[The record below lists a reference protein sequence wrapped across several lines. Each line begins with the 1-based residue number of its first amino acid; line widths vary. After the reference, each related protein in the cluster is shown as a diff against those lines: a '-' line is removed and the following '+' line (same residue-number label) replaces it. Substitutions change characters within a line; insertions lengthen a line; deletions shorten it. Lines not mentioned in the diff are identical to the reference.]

1 MVEEV
6 ELTLQNRLF
15 GRRPLQT
22 YLSEH
27 VEDSCSA
34 HRIQS
39 RFSPSQTCS
48 RYNNSLHFKAIG
60 SCFCTLTLRCLF
72 QRFYKLEKWKCWLL
86 SCVWLFATAWTLAHQ
101 APLSV
106 DSSRQ
111 EYWSGLPFPSPGD
124 LPHPGLPE
132 IAKVDSLPQSH
143 QGSPFINWR
152 KNHIC
157 DETKALWPGHSLSGW
172 HAVSFLLLLGSVH
185 FIFPLSWRPQAS
197 LLTAPHPQP
206 LPNDAHVP
214 GSRQCWPSHI
224 SVALQH
230 DLQQGRLPVTL
241 GSPLTA

>member
-1 MVEEV
+1 MG
-6 ELTLQNRLF
+6 F
-15 GRRPLQT
+15 
-22 YLSEH
+22 
-27 VEDSCSA
+27 
-34 HRIQS
+34 
-39 RFSPSQTCS
+39 
-48 RYNNSLHFKAIG
+48 
-60 SCFCTLTLRCLF
+60 
-72 QRFYKLEKWKCWLL
+72 
-86 SCVWLFATAWTLAHQ
+86 
-101 APLSV
+101 
-106 DSSRQ
+106 SRQ

-157 DETKALWPGHSLSGW
+157 DETSALWPGHSLSGW

-241 GSPLTA
+241 GVSPYCLTEGTGPEMMGDPWPGALSRHMNVLEEWNRSEAPC